1 MHHYPMTSLTMLL
14 LMWMINLILWL
25 QDTNLVRWSTTYHSN
40 KTGYLSTTVQY
51 YSTILTGIMCLH
63 ALLCVY
69 MQLTNTNVKEL
80 EVEERIKKDL
90 LIL

>member
-1 MHHYPMTSLTMLL
+1 MYLYGMVWYAMVCHD
-14 LMWMINLILWL
+14 N
-25 QDTNLVRWSTTYHSN
+25 SN

>member
-1 MHHYPMTSLTMLL
+1 
-14 LMWMINLILWL
+14 
-25 QDTNLVRWSTTYHSN
+25 
-40 KTGYLSTTVQY
+40 
-51 YSTILTGIMCLH
+51 MCLH

>member
-1 MHHYPMTSLTMLL
+1 MTTRLDALV
-14 LMWMINLILWL
+14 L
-25 QDTNLVRWSTTYHSN
+25 QST
-40 KTGYLSTTVQY
+40 V
-51 YSTILTGIMCLH
+51 LTGIMCLY

-90 LIL
+90 LIV